1 MAMIGLK
8 FPVAA
13 AVANYIKG
21 RYPEIEPGTAFV
33 VGKMISADKEVKFSD
48 NPLYAD
54 DEIAEN
60 YLNFDE
66 GTLKIC
72 VDHMTLEAQAKMYG
86 HTYTPGD
93 DDSPEEVEKGAWDI
107 PPYFVFGYYKTVI
120 KNNKKSYQVTILY
133 KTKFKPPKES
143 AKTKEKSIS
152 WGTYESEGTI
162 ETLSGFNND
171 PYEKVVNFQTEDEAR
186 KYLYDYF
193 KLSADSGTGGNT
205 ESGSESNEDPP
216 AGGGKDNTDDNG
228 GTESEQV

>member
-8 FPVAA
+8 YPIAA
-13 AVANYIKG
+13 PIANYIKG
-21 RYPEIEPGTAFV
+21 VYPKVEAGTAFV
-33 VGKMISADKEVKFSD
+33 IGKMISADKEVKFSD

-86 HTYTPGD
+86 HTYTAAD
-93 DDSPEEVEKGAWDI
+93 DGSPEELEKGGWDI

-120 KNNKKSYQVTILY
+120 KNNKKSYQATILY

-171 PYEKVVNFQTEDEAR
+171 PYEKVVNFRTEDEAR
-186 KYLYDYF
+186 KYLNDYF
-193 KLSADSGTGGNT
+193 KLSENPAGSGAGGNT
-205 ESGSESNEDPP
+205 E
-216 AGGGKDNTDDNG
+216 NTG
-228 GTESEQV
+228 GTADEQV

>member
-13 AVANYIKG
+13 PCNNYIKG
-21 RYPEIEPGTAFV
+21 KYPEIEPGTAFV
-33 VGKMISADKEVKFSD
+33 LGKMISADKEVKFSD

-66 GTLKIC
+66 GTLKLC

-86 HTYTPGD
+86 HTYTAASE
-93 DDSPEEVEKGAWDI
+93 DSPEEIEKGGWDI
-107 PPYFVFGYYKTVI
+107 PPYFVIGYYKTII

-186 KYLYDYF
+186 GYLYDYF
-193 KLSADSGTGGNT
+193 KLSNNSGTGGS
-205 ESGSESNEDPP
+205 ESGGDPP
-216 AGGGKDNTDDNG
+216 AGGGTDNTDDNG
-228 GTESEQV
+228 GAE

>member
-8 FPVAA
+8 YPIAA
-13 AVANYIKG
+13 PIANYIKG
-21 RYPEIEPGTAFV
+21 VYPEVEAGTAFV
-33 VGKMISADKEVKFSD
+33 IGKMISADKEVKFSD

-171 PYEKVVNFQTEDEAR
+171 PYEKVVNFRTEDEAR
-186 KYLYDYF
+186 KYLNDYF
-193 KLSADSGTGGNT
+193 KLSENPAGSGAGGNT
-205 ESGSESNEDPP
+205 E
-216 AGGGKDNTDDNG
+216 NTG
-228 GTESEQV
+228 GTADEQV

>member
-13 AVANYIKG
+13 AVTNYIKG

-186 KYLYDYF
+186 KYLNDYF
-193 KLSADSGTGGNT
+193 KLSENPAGSGAGGNT
-205 ESGSESNEDPP
+205 E
-216 AGGGKDNTDDNG
+216 NTG
-228 GTESEQV
+228 GTADEQV

>member
-8 FPVAA
+8 YPIAA
-13 AVANYIKG
+13 PCNNYIKG
-21 RYPEIEPGTAFV
+21 RYPEIEAGTAFV

-72 VDHMTLEAQAKMYG
+72 VDHMTLEAQSKMYG
-86 HTYTPGD
+86 HQYTPGD
-93 DDSPEEVEKGAWDI
+93 DSSPEEVEKGAWDI

-120 KNNKKSYQVTILY
+120 KNNKRSYQVTILY

-143 AKTKEKSIS
+143 AKTKEKSIA

-162 ETLSGFNND
+162 ETLSGFNKD
-171 PYEKVVNFQTEDEAR
+171 PYERVVNFQTEDEAR
-186 KYLYDYF
+186 GFLNDYF
-193 KLSADSGTGGNT
+193 KLSENPANGDTETKENIPENGTGEDT
-205 ESGSESNEDPP
+205 ESG
-216 AGGGKDNTDDNG
+216 
-228 GTESEQV
+228 GTENEQV